1 MGEHYFTP
9 NPGAES
15 RPKCWTAV
23 LRGRELRF
31 KTDAGVFSKNEVDFG
46 TRLLIET
53 FRNPRAGG
61 KILDAGCGYGPIG
74 LFLAAE
80 LGDSMVHLVDVN
92 QRALE
97 LARENARLN
106 GIGNVMIYASDM
118 LAGIAESGFA
128 AVLTNPPIRAG
139 KRVVE
144 GIFEQSLGKL
154 APDGELW
161 AVIRRR
167 QGAPSAMEKLKE
179 IFGNAEMV
187 ERKRGYC
194 ILRSIKRVADV

>member
-1 MGEHYFTP
+1 MGEHYYTS

-15 RPKCWTAV
+15 RPMYWTTV

-31 KTDAGVFSKNEVDFG
+31 KTDAGVFSKGEVDFG

-53 FRNPRAGG
+53 FKPKGTAGG

-74 LFLAAE
+74 LALAAE
-80 LGDSMVHLVDVN
+80 LKGTTVHLVDVN

-106 GIGNVMIYASDM
+106 GIENVRIYASDR
-118 LAGIAESGFA
+118 LDGVEESGFA

-144 GIFEQSLGKL
+144 GIFEQSLEVL
-154 APDGELW
+154 APGGELW

-167 QGAPSAMEKLKE
+167 QGAPSAMGKLRE

-187 ERKRGYC
+187 ERKKGYY
-194 ILRSIKRVADV
+194 ILRSIKNQ